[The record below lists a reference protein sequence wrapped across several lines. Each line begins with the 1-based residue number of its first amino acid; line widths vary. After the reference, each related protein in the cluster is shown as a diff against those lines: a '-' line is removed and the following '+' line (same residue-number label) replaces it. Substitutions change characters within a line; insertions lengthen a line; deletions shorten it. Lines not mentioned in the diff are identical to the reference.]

1 MGKWV
6 NFKNEHP
13 SYLVS
18 IWGQVA
24 DMFTRRA
31 CSVLP
36 FIQPI
41 YQENSVRFR
50 RWNPT
55 KKTAFLSYSVPFRTP
70 KRESEGPIPQK
81 HNDAAIAFIVYQA
94 GKVLI
99 NYFSIKNKAKLQSLT
114 TQQSYDFAES
124 YSTKLKLESTI
135 IPFDLFL

>member
-1 MGKWV
+1 MID
-6 NFKNEHP
+6 FLKNYQKKCHIF
-13 SYLVS
+13 YLKNTRNLTIFCS
-18 IWGQVA
+18 KKRDTLCIYKKQV
-24 DMFTRRA
+24 
-31 CSVLP
+31 L
-36 FIQPI
+36 
-41 YQENSVRFR
+41 
-50 RWNPT
+50 
-55 KKTAFLSYSVPFRTP
+55 FRTP

-81 HNDAAIAFIVYQA
+81 HNDAAIASIVYQA